1 MLYLYNYQFSF
12 RILFWAF
19 FCNFCAP
26 HYSWRSWSLKCFIG
40 VHWASILKSSFKNL
54 FSLLLSQRWVEVQ
67 NALKIGDYL
76 QFSQRCLWKRKK
88 NEESGIVRTWVSLR
102 HITHWLMKTQTDNLH
117 FARII
122 LWMIYQNCS
131 IKTIPSNYSC
141 ENILIWSWQA
151 SWRQIPDL
159 KPTVWVEK
167 KGYEQLHKRRHK
179 GRYLCYN

>member
-1 MLYLYNYQFSF
+1 MFYLYNYKFSF

-19 FCNFCAP
+19 FLCVFYVP
-26 HYSWRSWSLKCFIG
+26 HSWRSWSLKCFIG
-40 VHWASILKSSFKNL
+40 VHWASLLKSSFKTL
-54 FSLLLSQRWVEVQ
+54 FSLLLSQKWVEVQ
-67 NALKIGDYL
+67 NVLKIGGYW
-76 QFSQRCLWKRKK
+76 QFSQRCLWKRMK
-88 NEESGIVRTWVSLR
+88 NEESGIVRTWVSHR

-122 LWMIYQNCS
+122 LWMIYENCS

-159 KPTVWVEK
+159 KPKMWVEK
-167 KGYEQLHKRRHK
+167 KGYKKLHKQSHK
-179 GRYLCYN
+179 GIYLCYN